1 MCEKLNNYLARLND
15 KPGLADA
22 VRNTATSIIP
32 KLQGFSQMQRPAGLL
47 LGNVQ
52 SGKTSHVFGVITA
65 AADAGYKIFI
75 LLTSGITGLQQQ
87 TLRRTETY
95 LSEDFTVCGEHDSIR
110 LQTCGLRK
118 PIIIVLKKNAS
129 VLRKWK
135 NYLHNSGICQGQPI
149 FIVDDE
155 ADATSLNT
163 MVNRRAEST
172 IFRTLNEIRALSA
185 HAIYLQLTATPQ
197 ALFLQTQESGYRPLF
212 VHYFAPGTGYLG
224 GDFFYSEPTP
234 LCIKPVNED
243 ELITIREAETQIPDG
258 LRQAFMAF
266 LVSASDL
273 ALNRQNV
280 CNFMIHPSVR
290 MQDQEAT
297 ANKIA
302 EFLNLLLRA
311 DEQEIRDGIR
321 VAWEDLHNT
330 KPDIQPFENICC
342 KAFELLDENNP
353 QINIYVMN
361 SRNTGT
367 RSFDEGFNIVV
378 GGNCLGRGITFPA
391 LQTIYYCRKTKMP
404 QADTYW
410 QHCRMFGYDRDRG
423 LMRIFIPPSML
434 KAFTEMNMA
443 NTALLKQ
450 IQQIPIDQIR
460 LIYPPSIS
468 PTRRCVIDKESV
480 DMIAGGV
487 DYFPFYPSAENT
499 QSVDELLNEYQDG
512 EYDVDVDFLIQLIGQ
527 ISLTSEE
534 DWSSSSFISCLEAW
548 KATNTPGCTLGKL
561 IIRRDRNISKG
572 TGTLLSPDDRRLSKA
587 ETTKPVLT
595 MYRLNGRVEQKWD
608 GQPLWV
614 PNIKMPDGR
623 FFYKSDN

>member
-1 MCEKLNNYLARLND
+1 MCAILTDYLSKLSNI
-15 KPGLADA
+15 PGLAQSVQSTADA
-22 VRNTATSIIP
+22 VIP
-32 KLQGFSQMQRPAGLL
+32 QLQGFSQIPRPAGLL

-75 LLTSGITGLQQQ
+75 LLTSGITALQQQ
-87 TLRRTETY
+87 TLARTLKY
-95 LSEDFTVCGEHDSIR
+95 LDNDFTVCGESDSMK
-110 LQTCGLRK
+110 LQMYGLRK
-118 PIIIVLKKNAS
+118 PVIIVLKKNAS
-129 VLRKWK
+129 VLKKWK
-135 NYLHNSGICQGQPI
+135 NYLQTSGICQGQPI
-149 FIVDDE
+149 FIIDDE
-155 ADATSLNT
+155 ADAASLNT

-172 IFRTLNEIRALSA
+172 IFKSLNEIRALSA
-185 HAIYLQLTATPQ
+185 NAIYLQLTATPQ
-197 ALFLQTQESGYRPLF
+197 SLFLQTQESGYKPLF

-234 LCIKPVNED
+234 LCIKPVDED
-243 ELITIREAETQIPDG
+243 ELTAIKEADSQIPDG

-273 ALNRQNV
+273 ALTGKNV

-290 MQDQEAT
+290 MQDQETT

-302 EFLNLLLRA
+302 EFLNLLLKA
-311 DEQEIRDGIR
+311 EEQEIRDGIR
-321 VAWEDLHNT
+321 AAWEDLHTT
-330 KPDIQPFENICC
+330 KSDIQPFENICC

-361 SRNTGT
+361 SRNAGT

-450 IQQIPIDQIR
+450 IQQLPIDQIR

-468 PTRRCVIDKESV
+468 PTRRCVIDRESV

-499 QSVDELLNEYQDG
+499 QSLDGLLNEYQDG
-512 EYDVDVDFLIQLIGQ
+512 EYDVDVDFLIQLTGQ

-534 DWSSSSFISCLEAW
+534 DWSPRSFISCLEAW
-548 KATNTPGCTLGKL
+548 KATNTPGCTLGRL

-614 PNIKMPDGR
+614 PNIKMPEGR
-623 FFYKSDN
+623 FFYKSNN

>member
-1 MCEKLNNYLARLND
+1 MCAILTDYLSKLSNI
-15 KPGLADA
+15 PGLAQSVQSTADA
-22 VRNTATSIIP
+22 VIP
-32 KLQGFSQMQRPAGLL
+32 QLQGFSQIPRPAGLL

-52 SGKTSHVFGVITA
+52 SGKTSHVFGVIAA

-75 LLTSGITGLQQQ
+75 LLTSGITALQQQ
-87 TLRRTETY
+87 TLTRTLKY
-95 LSEDFTVCGEHDSIR
+95 LDNDFTVCGESDSMK
-110 LQTCGLRK
+110 LQMYGLRK
-118 PIIIVLKKNAS
+118 PVIIVLKKNAS

-135 NYLHNSGICQGQPI
+135 NYLQTSGICQGQPI
-149 FIVDDE
+149 FIIDDE
-155 ADATSLNT
+155 ADAASLNT
-163 MVNRRAEST
+163 MVNRREEST
-172 IFRTLNEIRALSA
+172 IFKSLNEIRALSA
-185 HAIYLQLTATPQ
+185 NAIYLQLTATPQ
-197 ALFLQTQESGYRPLF
+197 SLFLQTQESGYKPLF

-234 LCIKPVNED
+234 LCIKPVDED
-243 ELITIREAETQIPDG
+243 ELTAIKEADSQIPDG

-273 ALNRQNV
+273 ALTGKNV

-290 MQDQEAT
+290 MQDQETT

-302 EFLNLLLRA
+302 EFLNLLLKA
-311 DEQEIRDGIR
+311 EEQEIRDGIR
-321 VAWEDLHNT
+321 AAWEDLHTT
-330 KPDIQPFENICC
+330 KSDIQPFENICC

-361 SRNTGT
+361 SRNAGT

-450 IQQIPIDQIR
+450 IQQLPIDQIR

-468 PTRRCVIDKESV
+468 PTRRCVIDKDEV

-487 DYFPFYPSAENT
+487 NYFPFYPSATNT
-499 QSVDELLNEYQDG
+499 QKLDELLSEYADG
-512 EYDVDVDFLIQLIGQ
+512 EYEVDVDFLIQLVKQ
-527 ISLTSEE
+527 VSLASDE
-534 DWSSSSFISCLEAW
+534 DWSPKSFESCLEAW
-548 KATNTPGCTLGKL
+548 KASKTPGCTLGKL

-572 TGTLLSPDDRRLSKA
+572 TGTLLSPDDRRIGES
-587 ETTKPVLT
+587 ETGKPVLT
-595 MYRLNGRVEQKWD
+595 LYRLNGRIEQKWD

-614 PNIKMPDGR
+614 PNIKMPEGK
-623 FFYKSDN
+623 FFLKSSN

>member
-1 MCEKLNNYLARLND
+1 MCAILTDYLSKLSNI
-15 KPGLADA
+15 PGLAQSVQSTADA
-22 VRNTATSIIP
+22 VIP
-32 KLQGFSQMQRPAGLL
+32 QLQGFSQIPRPAGLL

-75 LLTSGITGLQQQ
+75 LLTSGITALQQQ
-87 TLRRTETY
+87 TLARTLKY
-95 LSEDFTVCGEHDSIR
+95 LDNDFTVCGESDSMK
-110 LQTCGLRK
+110 LQMYGLRK
-118 PIIIVLKKNAS
+118 PVIIVLKKNAS
-129 VLRKWK
+129 VLKKWK
-135 NYLHNSGICQGQPI
+135 NYLQTSGICQGQPI
-149 FIVDDE
+149 FIIDDE
-155 ADATSLNT
+155 ADAASLNT

-172 IFRTLNEIRALSA
+172 IFKSLNEIRALSA
-185 HAIYLQLTATPQ
+185 NAIYLQLTATPQ
-197 ALFLQTQESGYRPLF
+197 SLFLQTQESGYKPLF
-212 VHYFAPGTGYLG
+212 VHYFAPGAGYLG

-234 LCIKPVNED
+234 LCIKPVDED
-243 ELITIREAETQIPDG
+243 ELTAIKEADSQIPDG

-273 ALNRQNV
+273 ALTGKNV

-290 MQDQEAT
+290 MHDQEAT

-302 EFLNLLLRA
+302 EFLNLLLKA
-311 DEQEIRDGIR
+311 EEQEIREGIR
-321 VAWEDLHNT
+321 LAWEDLHTT

-353 QINIYVMN
+353 QINIDVMN
-361 SRNTGT
+361 SRNAGS

-450 IQQIPIDQIR
+450 IQQLSIDQIR

-468 PTRRCVIDKESV
+468 PTRRCVIDRESV

-487 DYFPFYPSAENT
+487 DYFPFYPSAGNT
-499 QSVDELLNEYQDG
+499 QLLDGLLNEYQDG

-534 DWSSSSFISCLEAW
+534 DWSPRSFISCLEAW
-548 KATNTPGCTLGKL
+548 KATNTPGCTLGRL

-595 MYRLNGRVEQKWD
+595 LYRLNGRVEQKWD
-608 GQPLWV
+608 GHPLWV
-614 PNIKMPDGR
+614 PNIKMPEGK
-623 FFYKSDN
+623 FFYKSDR

>member
-1 MCEKLNNYLARLND
+1 MCAILTDYLSKLSNI
-15 KPGLADA
+15 PGLAQSVQSTADA
-22 VRNTATSIIP
+22 VIP
-32 KLQGFSQMQRPAGLL
+32 QLQGFSQIPRPAGLL

-75 LLTSGITGLQQQ
+75 LLTSGITALQQQ
-87 TLRRTETY
+87 TLARTLKY
-95 LSEDFTVCGEHDSIR
+95 LDNDFTVCGESDSMK
-110 LQTCGLRK
+110 LQMYGLRK
-118 PIIIVLKKNAS
+118 PVIIVLKKNAS
-129 VLRKWK
+129 VLKKWK
-135 NYLHNSGICQGQPI
+135 NYLQTSGICQGQPI
-149 FIVDDE
+149 FIIDDE
-155 ADATSLNT
+155 ADAASLNT

-172 IFRTLNEIRALSA
+172 IFKSLNEIRALSA
-185 HAIYLQLTATPQ
+185 NAIYLQLTATPQ
-197 ALFLQTQESGYRPLF
+197 SLFLQTQESGYKPLF
-212 VHYFAPGTGYLG
+212 VHYFAPGAGYLG

-234 LCIKPVNED
+234 LCIKPVDED
-243 ELITIREAETQIPDG
+243 ELTAIKEADSQIPDG

-273 ALNRQNV
+273 ALTGKNV

-302 EFLNLLLRA
+302 EFLNLLLKA
-311 DEQEIRDGIR
+311 EEQEIREGIR
-321 VAWEDLHNT
+321 LAWEDLHTT

-353 QINIYVMN
+353 QINIDVMN
-361 SRNTGT
+361 SRNAGS

-450 IQQIPIDQIR
+450 IQQLSIDQIR

-468 PTRRCVIDKESV
+468 PTRRCVIDRESV

-487 DYFPFYPSAENT
+487 DYFPFYPSAGNT
-499 QSVDELLNEYQDG
+499 QLLDGLLNEYQDG

-534 DWSSSSFISCLEAW
+534 DWSPRSFISCLEAW
-548 KATNTPGCTLGKL
+548 KATNTPGCTLGRL

-595 MYRLNGRVEQKWD
+595 LYRLNGRVEQKWN
-608 GQPLWV
+608 GHPLWV
-614 PNIKMPDGR
+614 PNIKMPEGK
-623 FFYKSDN
+623 FFYKSDR